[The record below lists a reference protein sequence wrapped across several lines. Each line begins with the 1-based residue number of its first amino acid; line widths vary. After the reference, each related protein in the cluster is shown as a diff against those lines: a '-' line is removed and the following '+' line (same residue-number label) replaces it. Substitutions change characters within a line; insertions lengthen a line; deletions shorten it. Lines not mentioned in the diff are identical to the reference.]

1 MKLFTGW
8 ALAAGLALTA
18 TAANVQMG
26 PSRVSDFTGPYVEG
40 PYRGPIYA
48 PPPAEVAP
56 PPPRYGYGP
65 GYGYAPG
72 YAPAALVPP
81 HEVYNIIREAGFSPL
96 GIPRQRGFI
105 YTIAVIDRDGE
116 DGRLVI
122 DARSGR
128 ILRFVPAW
136 QRGAPY
142 EGDGAWNS
150 SYGPPGPLPPAP
162 GLRSS
167 LNPPGSAP
175 QVASRSV
182 PVPKPSPL
190 AARPAETAKP
200 AEVAVAKPATEAA
213 AKPAPEPARE
223 AAVKPAAEPAK
234 PATEA
239 AKPAPQP
246 STQQAAATPAKPAD
260 TAPATTATIGQTQA
274 KPAPT
279 IQPTQEMPKAQGLE

>member
-8 ALAAGLALTA
+8 VLAAGLALTA
-18 TAANVQMG
+18 TAASAQVAG
-26 PSRVSDFTGPYVEG
+26 PGRVSDFTGPYVDG
-40 PYRGPIYA
+40 PYRGGPYYA
-48 PPPAEVAP
+48 PSPAEVAPP

-65 GYGYAPG
+65 GYGYGAYGPA

-96 GIPRQRGFI
+96 GIPRQRGFV
-105 YTIAVIDRDGE
+105 YTIAVIDRGGE

-136 QRGAPY
+136 RRGAPY
-142 EGDGAWNS
+142 DGDGAWNS

-167 LNPPGSAP
+167 LNPPASAP

-190 AARPAETAKP
+190 AAKPAEP
-200 AEVAVAKPATEAA
+200 AEVAIAKPTTAA
-213 AKPAPEPARE
+213 VAKPAPEPA
-223 AAVKPAAEPAK
+223 K
-234 PATEA
+234 
-239 AKPAPQP
+239 
-246 STQQAAATPAKPAD
+246 
-260 TAPATTATIGQTQA
+260 
-274 KPAPT
+274 
-279 IQPTQEMPKAQGLE
+279 